1 MAQWVSNLILFL
13 ALLAAIWYAWE
24 TRKTR
29 LQMIRPKLV
38 FLMLPHHPAHMGDTI
53 SIDLFI
59 RNVGDGVAINVS
71 IERVQDDHGFELRF
85 EPEHIPILQKG
96 EQRELAMRPVRGVY
110 QPDMTRILDDP
121 SISLRMAAR
130 YVDVEGRPFRT
141 STAVGGDAKPPFIQ
155 G

>member
-1 MAQWVSNLILFL
+1 MAQWLANLILFL

-38 FLMLPHHPAHMGDTI
+38 FLTLPHHPAHMGDTI
-53 SIDLFI
+53 SVDLFI
-59 RNVGDGVAINVS
+59 RNVGDGTAINVS
-71 IERVQDDHGFELRF
+71 IERVQDHGFKLRF

-96 EQRELAMRPVRGVY
+96 EQKELAMRPVQGAY
-110 QPDMTRILDDP
+110 QPDMTTILDDP

-141 STAVGGDAKPPFIQ
+141 STAVGGGAKPPFIQ